1 MTSSPAYESSS
12 ITMNIC
18 QVSITAEEALIL
30 PSLESTDE
38 TVAHTVKISFAVR
51 QDTGRADRH
60 TLEIRTAPP
69 PAISPQNALEE
80 AKRQFGLNGLGEL
93 LSRFEVLFASPEPAI
108 SAFSE
113 RETGKIRVEVTD
125 WGAVPIEDDITYP
138 LGVRFV
144 WASGGTIEN
153 GEMFSPKA
161 DLNVSAIGID
171 GDGVL
176 VEPYHLDLLTKT
188 LSPFMDDLPN
198 SDKWVRLGNGKPPPA
213 LKTSKELSEEQTLR
227 EISVIKTP
235 TIQRDPYIVHGAPSF
250 PYTRVFISSMFS
262 AIASGMRLDDF
273 AEIYPHI
280 ETQTAVAALEACYEN
295 YKERRV
301 LSHA

>member
-1 MTSSPAYESSS
+1 
-12 ITMNIC
+12 MNIC

-30 PSLESTDE
+30 PSSEGTDE

-51 QDTGRADRH
+51 QDTGKADRH
-60 TLEIRTAPP
+60 TLEMRTVPP
-69 PAISPQNALEE
+69 PAISPQDALEE
-80 AKRQFGLNGLGEL
+80 AKRQFGLNGLGRL
-93 LSRFEVLFASPEPAI
+93 LARFGVLFASPDLSIP
-108 SAFSE
+108 AFSE
-113 RETGKIRVEVTD
+113 WETGKIRVEVTD
-125 WGAVPIEDDITYP
+125 WGAVPIEDDISYP
-138 LGVRFV
+138 LGVRFI
-144 WASGGTIEN
+144 WAPCGTIESS
-153 GEMFSPKA
+153 EMFSPKA
-161 DLNVSAIGID
+161 DLNVSAKGID

-176 VEPYHLDLLTKT
+176 LEPYHLDLLTKT
-188 LSPFMDDLPN
+188 LSPFMDELPN

-262 AIASGMRLDDF
+262 AIASGMRLNDF
-273 AEIYPHI
+273 AETYPHI

-295 YKERRV
+295 YKERKV

>member
-1 MTSSPAYESSS
+1 
-12 ITMNIC
+12 MNIC

-30 PSLESTDE
+30 PSSEGTDE

-51 QDTGRADRH
+51 QDTGKADRH
-60 TLEIRTAPP
+60 TLEIRTVPP
-69 PAISPQNALEE
+69 PAISPQDALEE
-80 AKRQFGLNGLGEL
+80 AKRQFSLNGLGRL
-93 LSRFEVLFASPEPAI
+93 LARFEILFASPDLSIPAYG
-108 SAFSE
+108 E
-113 RETGKIRVEVTD
+113 WETGKIRVEVTD
-125 WGAVPIEDDITYP
+125 WGAVPIEDDISYP
-138 LGVRFV
+138 LGVRFI
-144 WASGGTIEN
+144 WAPCGTIES

-161 DLNVSAIGID
+161 DLNVSAKGID
-171 GDGVL
+171 SDGVL
-176 VEPYHLDLLTKT
+176 LEPYHLDLLTKT
-188 LSPFMDDLPN
+188 LSPFMDELPN

-213 LKTSKELSEEQTLR
+213 LKTSKELSEEQALR

-262 AIASGMRLDDF
+262 AIASGMRLNDF
-273 AEIYPHI
+273 AETYPHI

-295 YKERRV
+295 YKERKV